1 MDERRI
7 QLDEIGRLT
16 GLLLAGALDAHDR
29 CRLEKAL
36 LSDHEALEYYQDYVD
51 LHCLLHWQHGL
62 AEDRGQLEPGDSGLG
77 RSAQGAGMKTETG
90 AAVGSGFHGVTMQ
103 GIAEPVPVAVSPPP
117 PAPPVIDLS
126 ASSKLAHSFADG
138 WAFSYTVATVF
149 MCLLLL
155 GFWAYK
161 LPSDR
166 GSSIANSDNSR
177 RSTTSGEESIHNR
190 PAPVFVGRVTGIAGA
205 KWSDEPNY
213 IAPMGVGVA
222 LGRTY
227 KLKTGLMEITY
238 DSGAKVILEGPC
250 SYEVESTRGGY
261 LSLGKLV
268 AKVESGEWK
277 VESDNCRRLT
287 ASGSNNAMAQ
297 TPEAVSLRLLS
308 ESTNPQIHS
317 PLSTLPSPLFTVRT
331 PTAVVTDLGTE
342 FGVEVNAN
350 GDTTSHVFQGMVLVQ
365 AGSRGCGDAGI
376 WNLEKRPAT
385 AVAGGESDKAVALVA
400 GQSICVGGM
409 RETHKEPAAGEMV
422 RFTHPTASPQFVRRI
437 YQPPKLLD
445 LLDIVAGGDGTG
457 KRRERGIDQASG
469 MQDTWYADNVR
480 FDDHEYHPATW
491 NNFVDGVFV
500 PYVPSYR
507 SRTVQLDSSGNVFNG
522 FTDRRMIDGVLKHE
536 IVNGKTTGSIWA
548 RAADA
553 RSSPEGWKRE
563 GLVYALNNEETFMPA
578 GRGLMLLHANAGI
591 TFDLAAVRE
600 MFEDAYPARFRATA
614 GMGDGPRAHPHAF
627 GMADVWIFVDGR
639 LNWKRL
645 DLCAKDGAVPIDL
658 PLGPDDGFLTIVSTN
673 GRYGQGYDWVVMGD
687 PTLEMEPVGE
697 NLTTATTER
706 SAKTSKIQ

>member
-1 MDERRI
+1 MNNSNSQCDAAESQGDEF
-7 QLDEIGRLT
+7 LELVVCHLEGRL
-16 GLLLAGALDAHDR
+16 AAAER
-29 CRLEKAL
+29 ARLNHL
-36 LSDHEALEYYQDYVD
+36 LSESSGNRDLFVAVCTQASMLASCVGIDAEQNEPEYGVEAAAREESD
-51 LHCLLHWQHGL
+51 
-62 AEDRGQLEPGDSGLG
+62 LEP
-77 RSAQGAGMKTETG
+77 
-90 AAVGSGFHGVTMQ
+90 
-103 GIAEPVPVAVSPPP
+103 AEPPPQP
-117 PAPPVIDLS
+117 LPASTPLS
-126 ASSKLAHSFADG
+126 IPFSTPFDDG
-138 WAFSYTVATVF
+138 FVFSYMVASVF
-149 MCLLLL
+149 VCLLLL

-161 LPSDR
+161 VSPNHDSSLANGAHSTDDIFQSAADSR
-166 GSSIANSDNSR
+166 GLTAPGKSL
-177 RSTTSGEESIHNR
+177 HNR
-190 PAPVFVGRVTGIAGA
+190 PAPVFVGRITGMAGV
-205 KWSDEPNY
+205 KWSDDPDY
-213 IAPMGVGVA
+213 FPPFSYASVS
-222 LGRTY
+222 LGRKY
-227 KLKTGLMEITY
+227 KLDSGLLEITY

-250 SYEVESTRGGY
+250 SYEVDSTVGGY